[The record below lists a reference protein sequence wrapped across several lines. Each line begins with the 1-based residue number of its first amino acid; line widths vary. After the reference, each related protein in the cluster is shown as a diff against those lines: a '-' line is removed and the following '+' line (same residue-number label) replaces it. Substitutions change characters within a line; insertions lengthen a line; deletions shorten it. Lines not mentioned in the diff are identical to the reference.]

1 MPQWRKLH
9 TKATDSLDINDM
21 PDDFHRLLWVLLPLG
36 LDREGRGLDNPAWVK
51 SRVMT
56 LRTDVTYEDVSRAMD
71 WYERRGMIER
81 YQIDG
86 RCYFWVPSFPRYQG
100 NTSKEAE
107 SQFPPP
113 PYNGNSGPTPD
124 QGKSKSSASQAPD
137 ADADAD
143 AEENTNGADAP
154 PTNLA
159 GWQKYIQDSPKN
171 RPAAL
176 VFMHNTLYPGRDPPD
191 YGYIGRTAK
200 TVGRAGRLAALMWE
214 AQAHHPDG
222 DVLRYCMGMAKNRK
236 GGKSSG
242 KKLSN
247 LEQSLANAQQMEEEE
262 SKWQP

>member
-1 MPQWRKLH
+1 MAYFAPIPAITIEQVESYLVAMENVGLIVRYE
-9 TKATDSLDINDM
+9 AAGDM
-21 PDDFHRLLWVLLPLG
+21 WQYWPEFRQNQPG
-36 LDREGRGLDNPAWVK
+36 LRADRETPE
-51 SRVMT
+51 
-56 LRTDVTYEDVSRAMD
+56 Y
-71 WYERRGMIER
+71 
-81 YQIDG
+81 
-86 RCYFWVPSFPRYQG
+86 
-100 NTSKEAE
+100 
-107 SQFPPP
+107 PPP
-113 PYNGNSGPTPD
+113 PNGQPAPIPPD
-124 QGKSKSSASQAPD
+124 DGSVPD
-137 ADADAD
+137 DCRQDTGEWP
-143 AEENTNGADAP
+143 AEENLSEVNSSERNTNGADAP

-200 TVGRAGRLAALMWE
+200 TVGGAGRLAALMWE

-242 KKLSN
+242 KKPSN